1 MALNQYYK
9 NFILWGE
16 VDFHCLIC
24 EESFQELAELD
35 RHIRWENHRKVLKAQ
50 VKSHKFKK
58 EVIYQVRIIATE
70 YDCLVLCSRYQMTGW
85 CFARLLDFFR
95 CTTCTHP

>member
-70 YDCLVLCSRYQMTGW
+70 YDCLVLCSS
-85 CFARLLDFFR
+85 CIK
-95 CTTCTHP
+95 